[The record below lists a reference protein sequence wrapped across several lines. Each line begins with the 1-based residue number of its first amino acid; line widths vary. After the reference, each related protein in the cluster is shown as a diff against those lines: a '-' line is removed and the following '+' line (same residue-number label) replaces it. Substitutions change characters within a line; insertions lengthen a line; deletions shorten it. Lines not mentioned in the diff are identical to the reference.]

1 MQVTREVGYTR
12 GPWFVGTGW
21 IGAGEIKDGRVIANL
36 HAYPYGDSEANA
48 RLIAAAPELLEAC
61 KSALER
67 MEVLIDADEATYLD
81 RKVFVKLEDV
91 ISKAEGRD

>member
-1 MQVTREVGYTR
+1 MRQGIAREVWR
-12 GPWFVGTGW
+12 IDSVGPRNRPL
-21 IGAGEIKDGRVIANL
+21 ISAGDKPIAELSIAWGNNT
-36 HAYPYGDSEANA
+36 EANA